1 MVSKRS
7 TFFDI
12 RGYLEIH
19 VSVFKNNKLT
29 VYGTPLQK
37 SMKKKNHQVIKLSSR
52 RTGVNNLKNY
62 SPRS

>member
-1 MVSKRS
+1 MVSKRN

-12 RGYLEIH
+12 RGYLEI
-19 VSVFKNNKLT
+19 SVFKNNKLT

-37 SMKKKNHQVIKLSSR
+37 SMKKIHQVIKLSSR

-62 SPRS
+62 SHRS